1 VGEQAGENPR
11 TDDPREESSDE
22 PIDFPR
28 PFLDSLIGNVKA
40 AGREASEPM
49 IENAKNWVHIF

>member
-1 VGEQAGENPR
+1 LLPEYADDVVGEQAGENPR
-11 TDDPREESSDE
+11 ADDPGEESSDE

-40 AGREASEPM
+40 AGR
-49 IENAKNWVHIF
+49 